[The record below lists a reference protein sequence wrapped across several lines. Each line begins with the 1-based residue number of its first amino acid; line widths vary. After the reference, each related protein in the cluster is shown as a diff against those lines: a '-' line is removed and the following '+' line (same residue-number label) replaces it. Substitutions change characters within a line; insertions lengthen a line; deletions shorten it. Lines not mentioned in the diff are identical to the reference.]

1 MLAVAIGGELDG
13 EVLAEMNDW
22 VRDELLEALE
32 PAEVAQLAGQ
42 LDTDDAVAII
52 EDMEAEDQQAVLR
65 ELDPDDR
72 AAIEEALSY
81 PRNPPAASCGATS
94 WPCPSIGMSGS

>member
-1 MLAVAIGGELDG
+1 
-13 EVLAEMNDW
+13 MNDW

-72 AAIEEALSY
+72 AAIEKRS
-81 PRNPPAASCGATS
+81 PTRGIRRPHHAARLRRRA
-94 WPCPSIGMSGS
+94 